1 MKRSFLFVLVTT
13 FMIGILSI
21 SAFAQGTVDPEK
33 KWSRIQID
41 KNSTTPIDPNYK
53 YVPSPPVYR
62 KYDIGATD
70 ALVMPNYRVFPGTN
84 STQSELSI
92 DIHPLNPAIM
102 FASANAT
109 NWPFS
114 TIYGT
119 GVYWTTNGG
128 TNWTGFNNPPFGTN
142 SGDPASAIGT
152 NGYFYEGYI
161 SSSGGMGVSTSTNNG
176 LTWTSSTASS
186 MSSDDKNHLM
196 VDKKVG
202 SPFENRLYNTWTD
215 FNFGSSTENQV
226 VLKYSTNFGSSW
238 SALVNLSGSL
248 NPGSHAQGCN
258 VQTGPNGEVYVTF
271 AIYDGW
277 PGGEDAIGFAK
288 STDGGTTWTK
298 TRIYSALNFGIRG
311 EIKPTLIRVASFP
324 SMSVD
329 RSGGVN
335 NGNIYITWPQ
345 RGVTPAGSDPD
356 IVMIRSTNG
365 GTTWS
370 SP

>member
-13 FMIGILSI
+13 FIIGILSI

-33 KWSRIQID
+33 KWSRIQVD
-41 KNSTTPIDPNYK
+41 KNSATPIDPNYK

-202 SPFENRLYNTWTD
+202 SPFENRVYNTWTD
-215 FNFGSSTENQV
+215 FNWRC
-226 VLKYSTNFGSSW
+226 K
-238 SALVNLSGSL
+238 
-248 NPGSHAQGCN
+248 
-258 VQTGPNGEVYVTF
+258 
-271 AIYDGW
+271 
-277 PGGEDAIGFAK
+277 
-288 STDGGTTWTK
+288 
-298 TRIYSALNFGIRG
+298 
-311 EIKPTLIRVASFP
+311 
-324 SMSVD
+324 
-329 RSGGVN
+329 
-335 NGNIYITWPQ
+335 
-345 RGVTPAGSDPD
+345 
-356 IVMIRSTNG
+356 
-365 GTTWS
+365 
-370 SP
+370 